1 MKTAM
6 VSAVAAGTFLLGV
19 GAATAQSWH
28 TIPPLTP
35 TGVAFTRGHYQFN
48 PAGRN
53 HGAFEWKGK
62 LRDAAPRDRNNVYM
76 QVRVEGH
83 GWVRYY
89 GKQRQTVTMHHF
101 NWDGAQRYTDDA
113 EVQAC
118 RDVGSVLPDK
128 CSVPIHFKP

>member
-6 VSAVAAGTFLLGV
+6 VSAVAAGMFLLGV

-28 TIPPLTP
+28 EIPLMEP
-35 TGVAFTRGHYQFN
+35 TGVAFVQGRYQFN

-53 HGAFEWKGK
+53 HGAFEWTGK
-62 LRDAAPRDRNNVYM
+62 LRDTSANDRHNVYM
-76 QVRVEGH
+76 RVRVEGH

-89 GKQRQTVTMHHF
+89 GKQRQTVRMHHF
-101 NWDGAQRYTDDA
+101 NWDGAQQYTDDA

-118 RDVGSVLPDK
+118 RDLGTARLDN